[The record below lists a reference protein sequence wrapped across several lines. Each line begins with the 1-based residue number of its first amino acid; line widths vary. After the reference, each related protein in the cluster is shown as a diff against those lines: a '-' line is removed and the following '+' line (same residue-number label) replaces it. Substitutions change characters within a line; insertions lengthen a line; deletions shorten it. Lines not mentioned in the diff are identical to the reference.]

1 VTILT
6 SIFSSVSGIGGSGI
20 LIPLFQVIGWFEFLV
35 SVGLAKVVVFGMS
48 IMNVLI
54 LVFKKIPNTNMSLIN
69 YELSILVIPFVV
81 AGSYLGVLLNFVLP
95 DILKVVVLT
104 LILSYSGYRSIK
116 SSCQMKKEQEEY
128 QLIQGEVMSSIWG
141 PITSTPFLAIIW
153 IISVVFIIFKG
164 GNSFQSVIGVQL
176 CSTVLHLCSL
186 NF

>member
-1 VTILT
+1 
-6 SIFSSVSGIGGSGI
+6 

-104 LILSYSGYRSIK
+104 FILCYSGYRSIK
-116 SSCQMKKEQEEY
+116 SSLQMNKEQEGY

-164 GNSFQSVIGVQL
+164 GNSFQSVIGVKL
-176 CSTVLHLCSL
+176 CSPVIFFH
-186 NF
+186 